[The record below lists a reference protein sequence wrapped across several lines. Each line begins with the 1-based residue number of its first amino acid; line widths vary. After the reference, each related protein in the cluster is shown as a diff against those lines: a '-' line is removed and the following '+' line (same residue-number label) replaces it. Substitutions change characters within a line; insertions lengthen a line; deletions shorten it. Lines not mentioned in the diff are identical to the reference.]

1 MSETNSIAPSTRAD
15 TRLVVSSFSPSA
27 DYRDQEQVAIC
38 GKDATLIATTGNSRD
53 PLAEDRARKLVAD
66 PDFKRLVD
74 RGRRKPKRL
83 WASARI

>member
-27 DYRDQEQVAIC
+27 DYRDQEQVAIYA

-53 PLAEDRARKLVAD
+53 PHLPGGPE
-66 PDFKRLVD
+66 P
-74 RGRRKPKRL
+74 
-83 WASARI
+83 